1 MLIKYLKFLVTRL
14 FGTGVDTLVL
24 WVCSNYLFT
33 SYWGSYILSPI
44 ISFEFAV
51 ISNFLWSYYWIWNN
65 RVEDR
70 CNSSIGKY
78 FLNFNLSAVGG
89 FLIKMLFLLILESIF
104 GWDVV
109 WCNLMALIVSGFFN
123 YFMADIWVFRK
134 SKKDVTLNVDSMMN
148 CMNENKNKVEKPG
161 WLYRT
166 FWFYLRFF
174 YSKIFY
180 KRTYKVN
187 GEVIPENGTPLL
199 IVSNHQ
205 NCLNDPLGLVFSFS
219 DRKPYVITRA
229 DVFTVSS
236 MADKFLRAIG
246 LLPAFR
252 LDYDGEGALGKNAAT
267 FQVSEKALID
277 GRTVIMYPEAKHQ
290 DKHWLGKFSYG
301 YTKMA
306 FEAAEMGNFEKDILI
321 LPACNHY
328 SHYFGIQ
335 NQMLVK
341 FGTPIS
347 IQPYYELYRT
357 KPRTAQREVNRL
369 VRDQISDLM
378 LDIRD
383 LDNYDAIDFIRTTYG
398 EDYAQKQG
406 VNPYNLPE
414 RLLTD
419 KDLVAKLDEAKIKDE
434 KGINEV
440 YKHVRILRQ
449 GIEELGITDNHLKR
463 GVNLME
469 IGFKLML
476 LLILL
481 PLWIFSWWP
490 SMPIYWIPMSIFN
503 AKMKDPMFK
512 GTLLYGSAVLFTLPF
527 FSLITL
533 LVVGCTIGWLSAIV
547 YVALF
552 PLLMVFCWK
561 YAMGAKRTFQNLQCL
576 LKPSSVE
583 NLKRMRKS
591 LHEKL
596 NNVLNK

>member
-1 MLIKYLKFLVTRL
+1 
-14 FGTGVDTLVL
+14 
-24 WVCSNYLFT
+24 
-33 SYWGSYILSPI
+33 
-44 ISFEFAV
+44 
-51 ISNFLWSYYWIWNN
+51 
-65 RVEDR
+65 
-70 CNSSIGKY
+70 
-78 FLNFNLSAVGG
+78 
-89 FLIKMLFLLILESIF
+89 
-104 GWDVV
+104 
-109 WCNLMALIVSGFFN
+109 
-123 YFMADIWVFRK
+123 MADIWVFRK
-134 SKKDVTLNVDSMMN
+134 SKKDETLNVDSMMK

-161 WLYRT
+161 WLYRI

-335 NQMLVK
+335 NQVLVK

-347 IQPYYELYRT
+347 IQPYYELYKP
-357 KPRTAQREVNRL
+357 KPRTAQREVNKL

-398 EDYAQKQG
+398 KAYAKWKG
-406 VNPYNLPE
+406 ADSNDLPE
-414 RLLTD
+414 RLLSD
-419 KDLVAKLDEAKIKDE
+419 KDLVAKLDEAKKEDE
-434 KGINEV
+434 RSLNEL
-440 YKHVRILRQ
+440 YLYARILRQ
-449 GIEELGITDNHLKR
+449 GIDELGVTDHHLEEN
-463 GVNLME
+463 VNLMAL
-469 IGFKLML
+469 GFKLML
-476 LLILL
+476 LFILL

-490 SMPIYWIPMSIFN
+490 SMPVYWIPMSIFK
-503 AKMKDPMFK
+503 AKMKDPMFE
-512 GTLLYGSAVLFTLPF
+512 GTLLYGSAVLFTLPV

-533 LVVGCTIGWLSAIV
+533 LVVGRTIGCLSAIV

-552 PLLMVFCWK
+552 PLLMLFCWK
-561 YAMGAKRTFQNLQCL
+561 YAMCAKRIFQSLQCL
-576 LKPSSVE
+576 LKQSSVDS
-583 NLKRMRKS
+583 LKRMRKS

-596 NNVLNK
+596 NNVLKK